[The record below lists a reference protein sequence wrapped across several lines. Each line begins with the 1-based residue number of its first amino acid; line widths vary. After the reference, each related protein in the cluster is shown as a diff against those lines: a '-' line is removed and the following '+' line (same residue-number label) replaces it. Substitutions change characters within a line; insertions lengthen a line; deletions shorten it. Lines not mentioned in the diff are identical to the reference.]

1 MALPTNTTTTYDTIG
16 QREDL
21 SDIIYDISPM
31 DTPVVSNMA
40 RTTATAR
47 IHEWQVDQLA
57 AAAANTALEG
67 DDPTPVAVV
76 ATTRPTNFT
85 QILEKTVVVSE
96 TARAVITA
104 GRSDELDYQALKVG
118 NELKRDLEFA
128 VTQNQESTLASEATG
143 RSLGSIESW
152 LKSTGSDANAP
163 YTTKQT
169 STGAATSPGFTSAH
183 VAAPVDGATADAG
196 ATFAETD
203 IQAVIRQAWI
213 NGGNPEMVVLGPF
226 NKQKA
231 SAFAGIATQQRDN
244 PRIEQ
249 AKIIGAADLYV
260 SDFGEHAFMP
270 DRFSR
275 DRTALV
281 LDMNFWA
288 IAELR
293 PFSST
298 PLAKTG
304 DNEKIMVLTEVTLE
318 ARNALSSGK
327 VADMPVA

>member
-1 MALPTNTTTTYDTIG
+1 
-16 QREDL
+16 
-21 SDIIYDISPM
+21 
-31 DTPVVSNMA
+31 MA
-40 RTTATAR
+40 RTAATAR
-47 IHEWQVDQLA
+47 IHEWQIDQLA

-96 TARAVITA
+96 TARAVQTA

-128 VTQNQESTLASEATG
+128 VTQNQESTLASEASG

-163 YTTKQT
+163 YTTRQ
-169 STGAATSPGFTSAH
+169 SGAAATSPGFTSAH
-183 VAAPVDGATADAG
+183 VAAPVDGGIATAGTLIEGDL
-196 ATFAETD
+196 
-203 IQAVIRQAWI
+203 QAVIRQAWI
-213 NGGNPEMVVLGPF
+213 NGGNPEMVVFGPF

-231 SAFAGIATQQRDN
+231 SQFAGIATQQRDN

-288 IAELR
+288 LAELR

-304 DNEKIMVLTEVTLE
+304 DNEKIMVTTEVTLE

-327 VADMPVA
+327 VADLPTA